1 MGGPLEGIRVID
13 VSEGAQGPWGGALL
27 ADLGADVIKVERP
40 VGEMMRH
47 GGPTKRG
54 MPLPHA
60 GMNHGKRNIVLDVK
74 TEDGMLAMLELV
86 KTADVFLENWRRDVA
101 PRIGLDYASLIK
113 INPNLVYA
121 SASGFG
127 DGGRY
132 GPLASTDGFSQAM
145 AGYYSLNGPE
155 GGPGERPRFIVIDFT
170 SPLTAVQAIL
180 MALLERDRTGHSQ
193 WVHVSQLRT
202 LLSVGQIRSAEYF
215 MSGNVPVPMGS
226 ANAYCVPSQG
236 FRTADKHIFVDCPTE
251 ETWKAFCTVIDL
263 PKLIDDPKFATNAL
277 RVEHRKEL
285 IPILEKAMVR
295 FEGHRWVEKLR
306 AAGVPASEVVLDI
319 DDMFVDEQ
327 ITAQDLIQISE
338 HEDIGWVRHNAV
350 PWDFSK
356 TPAVYGPLSGKMDE
370 HHDSV
375 MAEIDEAMSAH
386 R

>member
-47 GGPTKRG
+47 SGPTKRG

-74 TEDGMLAMLELV
+74 TEDGMEAMLDLI

-101 PRIGLDYASLIK
+101 PRIGLDYDSLRT
-113 INPNLVYA
+113 INPNIVYA

-127 DGGRY
+127 DGGAY

-170 SPLTAVQAIL
+170 SPLTTVQAIL
-180 MALLERDRTGHSQ
+180 MALIERDRTGHSQ
-193 WVHVSQLRT
+193 WVHCSQLRT
-202 LLSVGQIRSAEYF
+202 LLSVAQVRSAEYF
-215 MSGNVPVPMGS
+215 MSDKVPVPMGS
-226 ANAYCVPSQG
+226 ASPWCVPSQA
-236 FRTADKHIFVDCPTE
+236 FRTADKSIVVDCPTE
-251 ETWKAFCTVIDL
+251 ETWQAFCGVIGMPALAADA
-263 PKLIDDPKFATNAL
+263 KYATNAL
-277 RVEHRKEL
+277 RVENRATL
-285 IPILEKAMVR
+285 LPILDKAMVR
-295 FEGHRWVEKLR
+295 FEGHRWVPKFR
-306 AAGVPASEVVLDI
+306 AAGVPASEIVLDI
-319 DDMFVDEQ
+319 DDMFTDPQ
-327 ITAQDLIQISE
+327 IVANDLIQIDS
-338 HEDIGWVRHNAV
+338 HPDIGWVRHNAV
-350 PWDFSK
+350 PWEFSK

-370 HHDSV
+370 HHESV
-375 MAEIDEAMSAH
+375 MAEIGGA
-386 R
+386 